1 MQVLG
6 RGAHRWWCARGVSA
20 RCAAVSARRAPK
32 ARRCAARE
40 PGADV
45 GGFAWLCGTQ
55 GHVSRF
61 VGGSK
66 IEPDPSLHCVR
77 VAPSKGGLPPAAG
90 NGGARRVGD
99 ARACRAPLSAGAF
112 LIASR
117 VRPRTT
123 VRVAPHTHTYTHRR
137 RRRQGPRHGSVRV
150 RGPAAGRGGGAAGPD
165 DVCVERRRVA
175 WPDAGAGCSVRWAQ
189 LAPYSWPCDG
199 TAVPTTAARV
209 AWATSAAP
217 LCACWLLHLP
227 FSPLLPP
234 LPPFAW
240 HSSLHSPPTTTPP
253 LLPHPRPPQ

>member
-1 MQVLG
+1 MSVGL
-6 RGAHRWWCARGVSA
+6 R
-20 RCAAVSARRAPK
+20 AVRY
-32 ARRCAARE
+32 
-40 PGADV
+40 PGPRV
-45 GGFAWLCGTQ
+45 KVVWG
-55 GHVSRF
+55 
-61 VGGSK
+61 
-66 IEPDPSLHCVR
+66 IEPDPSLCTHIVF
-77 VAPSKGGLPPAAG
+77 GWLAARCRK
-90 NGGARRVGD
+90 RRRAACGR
-99 ARACRAPLSAGAF
+99 RAC
-112 LIASR
+112 
-117 VRPRTT
+117 VPRTA
-123 VRVAPHTHTYTHRR
+123 VRGRVFDCKPRTPANHRSCGPTHPHIHTHTGAE
-137 RRRQGPRHGSVRV
+137 RRQGPRHGSVRV
-150 RGPAAGRGGGAAGPD
+150 RGPAAGGGGGAAGPD

-240 HSSLHSPPTTTPP
+240 HSPLHSPPTTTPP